1 MPHATPPRSRS
12 RRSRILSCTAL
23 LALTALPLAT
33 NAQTGIPSG
42 AGNFNANTAGSYILN
57 TGNTRS
63 NTGGTEVISIGSATG
78 PYTLTIDGTVSQT
91 GTGRGI
97 RSSNNNVTFNLTV
110 GSTGRVQAISDD
122 AIQARNGT
130 FNVTNNG
137 TIYSGPNIVTNPITA
152 IATGQALDLASAVG
166 GTVINNATGVIRADG
181 HDAVRLGSNMTMT
194 NYGTIRGNSVVNDSP
209 ANNSFNTP
217 AGSTLET
224 YSAAEGVSFEN
235 GSNSSLNNYGSISG
249 SRHGVET
256 DVSAINITVTNQA
269 TGEMIGRNG
278 SGIGSDA
285 TSASLTNVTVHN
297 YGLIRGDYAGA
308 GNVIDRTG
316 SASPTNDGDGDGV
329 DIDGAATINNY
340 ATGQIIGNGAGG
352 FDSSGRANTSDGI
365 SIGGG
370 VINNVGLIRGAG
382 AGIVVNNDSV
392 LSRSGVAASTITNN
406 FGATI
411 EGLNGYAIRL
421 ENKLGDARDNDVITN
436 SGTIIGG
443 GSIPNPTGT
452 VLRQN
457 NLSDPNSTGTLDG
470 VSYTG
475 TGSIR
480 FVRGDGS
487 AIQMGEGNDTL
498 TNTGTITGNTGRAVN
513 MEGGNDTLNHNGGAI
528 NGTINGGV
536 GTDTL
541 NLGAGVAHSSATQNI
556 ENINVASGSASLA
569 GVVSGTTLTKGGN
582 GTLVLSGAND
592 YTGTTTVST
601 GKLVVNNVAG
611 SGTGS
616 GPVVVQNGATL
627 GGTGIF
633 ALATSTTSIDV
644 QSDVTFHIGGG
655 RMTVGNGSLNVDG
668 LFIFD
673 LNGTIAGTA
682 GGYDQL
688 QFSLENTGSI
698 TLGGSSA
705 LQLNLNFAPVL
716 GQQFELIDVG
726 NGGAFITG
734 TFAGLADGAFF
745 SQGGQQFQISYFG
758 GTGNDLVVT
767 AIPEP
772 STTAAIL
779 GLLVFSGVAAHRAKK
794 RRTAVATEM
803 I

>member
-1 MPHATPPRSRS
+1 M
-12 RRSRILSCTAL
+12 SCTAL
-23 LALTALPLAT
+23 LALAALPLAT
-33 NAQTGIPSG
+33 NAQTVIPAG

-78 PYTLTIDGTVSQT
+78 PFTLTIDGTVTQT

-97 RSSNNNVTFNLTV
+97 RTSNNNVVFNVTV
-110 GSTGRVQAISDD
+110 GSTGIVRAVAED
-122 AIQARNGT
+122 AVQARNGT
-130 FNVTNNG
+130 FNLTNSG
-137 TIYSGPNIVTNPITA
+137 TIYSGPNIGTNPTTA
-152 IATGQALDLASAVG
+152 IATGQALDLTNAVG
-166 GTVINNATGVIRADG
+166 GTVINNATGLIRADG

-209 ANNSFNTP
+209 ANNIFNTP
-217 AGSTLET
+217 AGSTTET

-235 GSNSSLNNYGSISG
+235 GTNSSLNNYGSISG

-256 DVSAINITVTNQA
+256 AESATNITITNQA
-269 TGEMIGRNG
+269 AGEMIGRNG

-285 TSASLTNVTVHN
+285 TSASVTNVTVHN
-297 YGLIRGDYAGA
+297 SGLIRGDYAGA

-329 DIDGAATINNY
+329 DIDGAAAINNY

-370 VINNVGLIRGAG
+370 VINNDGLIRGAG

-406 FGATI
+406 FGAAI
-411 EGLNGYAIRL
+411 EGQNGYAIRL

-436 SGTIIGG
+436 AGTIIGG
-443 GSIPNPTGT
+443 GSIPDPAGT

-475 TGSIR
+475 TGSTR
-480 FVRGDGS
+480 FVRGEGS

-513 MEGGNDTLNHNGGAI
+513 MEGGNDTLNHNGGTI
-528 NGTINGGV
+528 TGTINGGT
-536 GTDTL
+536 GANIL
-541 NLGAGVAHSSATQNI
+541 NLGSGVSHASATQNFQ
-556 ENINVASGSASLA
+556 NINVASGTATLA
-569 GVVSGTTLTKGGN
+569 GVVSGTTLSKGGN

-592 YTGTTTVST
+592 YTGATTVSAGT
-601 GKLVVNNVAG
+601 LLVNNSTG
-611 SGTGS
+611 SGTGT
-616 GPVVVQNGATL
+616 GAVMVEAGATL
-627 GGTGIF
+627 GGGGLLGGAITVDGIIAPGNSIGTLTVGDSVTWNGTTGNEWNFELGAGNSSDRLDITGDFLKGSGTVFNFDFLNSATIGTYVLVDWSNSSNFLAGDFGYANLGGGLTGSF
-633 ALATSTTSIDV
+633 ALN
-644 QSDVTFHIGGG
+644 
-655 RMTVGNGSLNVDG
+655 GN
-668 LFIFD
+668 
-673 LNGTIAGTA
+673 
-682 GGYDQL
+682 QL
-688 QFSLENTGSI
+688 EF
-698 TLGGSSA
+698 
-705 LQLNLNFAPVL
+705 
-716 GQQFELIDVG
+716 
-726 NGGAFITG
+726 
-734 TFAGLADGAFF
+734 
-745 SQGGQQFQISYFG
+745 
-758 GTGNDLVVT
+758 T

-772 STTAAIL
+772 ATTGLFAGAGVLAFALYLRRRRAA
-779 GLLVFSGVAAHRAKK
+779 A
-794 RRTAVATEM
+794 
-803 I
+803 